1 VNRKPI
7 RRRAGPLRHNHDD
20 HLSHLS
26 QAPIILRREHAE
38 LLERHDGGLIV
49 DKPDG
54 RAGEWRVT
62 AVFLDGLLPNNI
74 VEWGRYPEGAARVLL
89 EILTE
94 SEVVFLRSVLAL
106 FRTRARKTREAR
118 LALLRG

>member
-20 HLSHLS
+20 HLSRLR
-26 QAPIILRREHAE
+26 QAPITLSREHAE

-49 DKPDG
+49 TKPDG
-54 RAGEWRVT
+54 RAGQWRMT

-74 VEWGRYPEGAARVLL
+74 VEWGRYPEEAARVLL
-89 EILTE
+89 DILTE

-106 FRTRARKTREAR
+106 FRTRARRSREAR
-118 LALLRG
+118 SAVLRG